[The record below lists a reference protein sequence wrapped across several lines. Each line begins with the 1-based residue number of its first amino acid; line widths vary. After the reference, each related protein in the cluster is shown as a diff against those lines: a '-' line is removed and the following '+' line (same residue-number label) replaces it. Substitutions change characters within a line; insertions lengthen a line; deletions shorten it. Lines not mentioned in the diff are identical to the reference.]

1 MPSLNEIRANVV
13 KNIGAQG
20 KKQKVAPTNAGTK
33 QAMNPVAPANSGKQ
47 QAMSAVAPARQAIK
61 PVQRAARKPLLK
73 GPGRTNQFGRK
84 PVVPSGNLFDKK
96 AQLAKNAVGTSQGST
111 DLVGTGQ
118 SQGVQQGKKQ
128 NFEAK
133 KGAVVNPE
141 GTIVKTETGTNPSGT
156 VVSGQGQNA
165 VGVPGKVNK
174 SLSGTKNPT
183 TPRRSIRTIQG
194 FKKGGTFTRKD
205 APETGSLARKAR
217 RQKLVNKSNNEKVFK
232 DVMNEQRQRG

>member
-96 AQLAKNAVGTSQGST
+96 AQLAKNAVGNFKTVKADDAGEFITESGST
-111 DLVGTGQ
+111 NSVGTPV
-118 SQGVQQGKKQ
+118 QGTGDQ
-128 NFEAK
+128 
-133 KGAVVNPE
+133 
-141 GTIVKTETGTNPSGT
+141 ETGTNPSGT

-183 TPRRSIRTIQG
+183 TPRRSIRTIPG

>member
-118 SQGVQQGKKQ
+118 SQGVQQGTS
-128 NFEAK
+128 EAL
-133 KGAVVNPE
+133 NS
-141 GTIVKTETGTNPSGT
+141 TGTNPQGVNSVGTPVQGT

-183 TPRRSIRTIQG
+183 TPRRSIRTIPG